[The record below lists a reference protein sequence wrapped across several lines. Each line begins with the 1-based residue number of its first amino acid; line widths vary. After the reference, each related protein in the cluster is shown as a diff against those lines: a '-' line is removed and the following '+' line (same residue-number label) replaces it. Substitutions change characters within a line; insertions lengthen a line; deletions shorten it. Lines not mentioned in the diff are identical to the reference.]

1 MKLKHIL
8 IAVGGLIVLLL
19 ILKVTG
25 VIGGEKIEQ
34 VTVDKASDR
43 TVVETVTASGKI
55 QPETEVKLSSE
66 VSGEVTELLVK
77 EGDIVKKGQLLCKVR
92 PDVLKSG
99 YDRARASYS
108 SQKAAVAS
116 SAQQLKQTE
125 ANFINAEAT
134 YKRNVELYKKKVISQ
149 AEFDSAKAAFLTA
162 QANLEAAK
170 QNLVGAKFG
179 LEQSGA
185 NVQEAS
191 ANLAKA
197 TIYAPVDGVIS
208 KLSVELGDRILGTA
222 QFAGTEIM
230 RISNLTSMEVNV
242 DVNENDIN
250 RVNVGDSATIEVD
263 AFADKKFKGIVTEIA
278 SSSKDVGAATTSVD
292 QVTNFVVK
300 IRILADSYTDVKGGA
315 KDLPSPFRP
324 GLSATV
330 DIMSESVKGISVPI
344 QAVYTGDKSKAGS
357 APEVKDAPPAA
368 EGSDDKQKS
377 KLADKTIK
385 QYVFAFENGA
395 VKQVEVT
402 TGIQNDQFII
412 VKSGLKP
419 GTEVVSG
426 PYSAIQNR
434 LKDGMKVE
442 KTTKDQLFANPDKK

>member
-8 IAVGGLIVLLL
+8 ITVGVLIALLVVAKLTGL
-19 ILKVTG
+19 
-25 VIGGEKIEQ
+25 IGGEKIEK
-34 VTVDKASDR
+34 VTVEKAENR
-43 TVVETVTASGKI
+43 KVTETVTASGKI

-66 VSGEVTELLVK
+66 VSGEVVELLVK
-77 EGDIVKKGQLLCKVR
+77 EGDVVKKGQLLFKVR

-99 YDRARASYS
+99 FDRASASYS
-108 SQKAAVAS
+108 SQKASVAS
-116 SAQQLKQTE
+116 AAQLLEQSKGTF
-125 ANFINAEAT
+125 ANEEGI
-134 YKRNVELYKKKVISQ
+134 YKRNVELFKKKVISV
-149 AEFDSAKAAFLTA
+149 AEFDAAKAAYSTA
-162 QANLEAAK
+162 RTNLESAKQSVIAAK
-170 QNLVGAKFG
+170 FT

-197 TIYAPVDGVIS
+197 TIFAPVDGVIS

-230 RISNLTSMEVNV
+230 RISNLNSMEVNV

-263 AFADKKFKGIVTEIA
+263 AFADKKFKGVVTEIA
-278 SSSKDVGAATTSVD
+278 SSSKDIGATSTSVD

-300 IRILADSYTDVKGGA
+300 VRIATDSYSGVKGGA
-315 KDLPSPFRP
+315 RDLPSPFRP

-330 DIMSESVKGISVPI
+330 DIESSSINGLSVPI
-344 QAVYTGDKSKAGS
+344 QAVFTKGAVKEDKK
-357 APEVKDAPPAA
+357 E
-368 EGSDDKQKS
+368 EGNDENASKQKS
-377 KLADKTIK
+377 KLNDKTIK
-385 QYVFAFENGA
+385 QYVYTYSNGI
-395 VKQVEVT
+395 VKQIEVV
-402 TGIQNDQFII
+402 TGIQNDQYIQVI
-412 VKSGLKP
+412 SGLKA

-434 LKDGMKVE
+434 LKDNMKVE
-442 KTTKDQLFANPDKK
+442 KTTKDQLFAQPAKK

>member
-1 MKLKHIL
+1 MKLKPIL
-8 IAVGGLIVLLL
+8 ITLGVVIALLIVAKL
-19 ILKVTG
+19 TG
-25 VIGGEKIEQ
+25 LIGGEKIEK
-34 VTVDKASDR
+34 VTIDKAADR
-43 TVVETVTASGKI
+43 KVIETVTASGKV

-77 EGDIVKKGQLLCKVR
+77 EGDVVKKGQLLIKVR

-99 YDRARASYS
+99 YDRAVASYS
-108 SQKAAVAS
+108 SQKAGVAS
-116 SAQQLKQTE
+116 ALQMMKQSE
-125 ANFINAEAT
+125 GNFVNAEAT
-134 YKRNVELYKKKVISQ
+134 YKRNVELFGKKVIS
-149 AEFDSAKAAFLTA
+149 ASEFDAAKAAFLTSKT
-162 QANLEAAK
+162 NVAK
-170 QNLVGAKFG
+170 SKEDYISAKFQ

-185 NVQEAS
+185 NVQEAN

-222 QFAGTEIM
+222 QMAGTEIM
-230 RISNLTSMEVNV
+230 RISNLKTMEVNV

-250 RVNVGDSATIEVD
+250 RVNVGDSAKIEVD
-263 AFADKKFKGIVTEIA
+263 AFADKKFKGVVTEIA
-278 SSSKDVGAATTSVD
+278 SSSKDIGSVTTSVD

-300 IRILADSYTDVKGGA
+300 VRIIADSYEGVKGGA

-330 DIMSESVKGISVPI
+330 DIESETVKGLAIPI
-344 QAVYTGDKSKAGS
+344 QSVFTSQKNKDDKTAGNDEN
-357 APEVKDAPPAA
+357 A
-368 EGSDDKQKS
+368 DKQKT
-377 KLADKTIK
+377 KLADKTVK
-385 QYVFAFENGA
+385 QYVYVFNAGT

-412 VKSGLKP
+412 IKSGLKA
-419 GTEVVSG
+419 GQEVVSG
-426 PYSAIQNR
+426 PYSAIQNK

-442 KTTKDQLFANPDKK
+442 KTTKDQLFVSPDKK